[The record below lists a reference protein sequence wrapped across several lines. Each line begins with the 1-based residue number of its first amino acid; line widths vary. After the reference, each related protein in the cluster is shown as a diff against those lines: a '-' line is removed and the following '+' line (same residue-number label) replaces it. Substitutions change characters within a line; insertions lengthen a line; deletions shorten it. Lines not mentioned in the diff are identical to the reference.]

1 MKVPEISKYKKP
13 ILIGFGILVVIAL
26 LAFGGNE
33 YRKYNETLLNDAL
46 NALEDEKQASLKR
59 QDSFIS
65 IITDSDYRLS
75 DLEYLLSEKE
85 RQNNYLQYKLNER
98 EKNLYILDPVF
109 ISNASR
115 TAEYNNRYYKKDSIT
130 R

>member
-13 ILIGFGILVVIAL
+13 ILIGFGILVLIAL

-75 DLEYLLSEKE
+75 ALEYLLSEKE
-85 RQNNYLQYKLNER
+85 IQNNYLYAKLKKRER
-98 EKNLYILDPVF
+98 DLLTRDTSF
-109 ISNASR
+109 INNAR
-115 TAEYNNRYYKKDSIT
+115 RIADYTNRYYTQNDTT